1 MKWSDALMFT
11 KYSVKRPLTVL
22 VAVVLVIVLG
32 VVSYT
37 EMTPSLFPSM
47 EFPYVIIVTTYIGA
61 SPEEVETTVTR
72 PLEQSMSTLDNVVSV
87 TSQSSENYSMVTV
100 EFAEDANMDSVTVDI
115 NSKLTQLS
123 GAWDDKIGAPFTMKI
138 NPNMLPVAIV
148 AISREN
154 SDIYEIS
161 EFTSTTLENKL
172 EGIDGVASISVGGVI
187 DRTLEIIL
195 SDSKIKDVNKK
206 IRDAVEAQFKDAE
219 ETLDNASRQV
229 DDGLSQAKEGKQ
241 QIQDG
246 KQELEDTREEV
257 MGQLNSAE
265 IEISSKER
273 ELLETKLTLLDTIK
287 EMKDQKTQLEQTLM
301 LLKELQKA
309 IHSVTSSRDT
319 LANEY
324 NELAM
329 LSEAYKPLKEKS
341 DGYDAAIR
349 AINADTSLTDDERA
363 ESVSLIENDP
373 EYIQTKAELADI
385 EVKIGAKGLIPA
397 LLDGAVAAAKQTL
410 DLSDEAIGKLDET
423 LQKAGTSFETIDS
436 DVAALEDGIKQ
447 IDDGVAM
454 LEDTITQLDE
464 GAVTIT
470 DAKKELATQ
479 KSSAEYQMTSAATD
493 LKITE
498 STVDSTIAQL
508 EQTKTQ
514 LDESKKQLIET
525 KKETLKKADITDT
538 VTMSMVSQ
546 VLTAQNFSMPAGYLT
561 GGEENMLVRVGD
573 KFESREDLEK
583 LMLFDPGID
592 GIDPI
597 YLTDVADIKMTD
609 NSDSI
614 YAKLNGENGV
624 VVSFTMQSDAATAE
638 VSDNIA
644 KALKELTKQYPDLHF
659 TTLMD
664 QGDYIHLIV
673 DSVISNLLWGALF
686 AVLILLVF
694 LRDIRPTFVIA
705 CSIPISV
712 IFAVVLMYFSG
723 VSLNLIS
730 LSGLAVGVGMLVDNS
745 VVVIENIYRLRN
757 NGATPV
763 QAAVSGAVQVTGA
776 IIASTATTVCV
787 FLPIVFTEGITRT
800 LFQDMALTIGYS
812 LLASLIVA
820 ITLVPAMAQSMFKK
834 EKRAREKRGESRLI
848 SGYRR
853 FSAFT
858 LDHKALVLISSV
870 VLLGVTGYLAL
881 ARGFSFMPDMEGT
894 QISLTVTMPEDADF
908 KTAAKTTD
916 ELSKRVQSVEEVD
929 TVGAIVGS
937 NVLSSVS
944 IGGMG
949 GDGSDDTSVSVY
961 VILKDEHE
969 LDRPIS
975 EICSEIEEK
984 CSDLDCEVVL
994 DASGMGNM
1002 MDMMF
1007 GEGISINVYC
1017 NDMDELQKYATQ
1029 VADVVGTVEGTEN
1042 TFNGIDE
1049 TTRELRI
1056 TVDKDKA
1063 TKHGLTVAQV
1073 FMDITS
1079 FMSSEQT
1086 ATNLETKNDSI
1097 TVEVIDNKSKSLTEK
1112 DLKDHIIKTTD
1123 MQGNA
1128 VEVKLTDIASVSHAD
1143 SLNTI
1148 TRLDQKRYLN
1158 VTADVTSGYNTTN
1171 VARAAKE
1178 KIDKLELP
1186 DNVTYELTGSY
1197 ETTMDA
1203 VVELGKML
1211 ALAVVFIYMIMVAQ
1225 FQSLLSPFII
1235 MFTIPLAFTG
1245 GFIALLI
1252 AGFDMS
1258 VIAIIG
1264 FIMMAGIIVN
1274 NGIVLVDYVNQ
1285 LRAEGMPKREALIE
1299 AGVTRLR
1306 PIFMTALTTILGLS
1320 VMAFNQ
1326 DASSAMMRPIA
1337 LVCIGGLLYATI
1349 MTLFV
1354 VPAIYDIFNRREMR
1368 VIDDSELEVI
1378 EE

>member
-1 MKWSDALMFT
+1 MHLFT
-11 KYSVKRPLTVL
+11 KYSVKKPLTVL

-61 SPEEVETTVTR
+61 SPEQVETTVTR
-72 PLEQSMSTLDNVVSV
+72 PLEQAMATLDNVVEV
-87 TSQSSENYSMVTV
+87 TSSSSENYSMVTV

-123 GAWDDKIGAPFTMKI
+123 GAWDDAVGAPFTMKI

-148 AISREN
+148 AISRDN

-161 EFTSTTLENKL
+161 EFTTETLENKL
-172 EGIDGVASISVGGVI
+172 EGINGVASVSVGGVI
-187 DRTLEIIL
+187 ERTLEVEL
-195 SDSKIKDVNKK
+195 SEEKIDKVNKK
-206 IRDAVEAQFKDAE
+206 IRSAVLDQFKDAE
-219 ETLDNASRQV
+219 ETLDSAQTQLEE
-229 DDGLSQAKEGKQ
+229 GLEQAKSGKEE
-241 QIQDG
+241 IEKG
-246 KQELEDTREEV
+246 KEELDRQHDELAGMLTAAEV
-257 MGQLNSAE
+257 
-265 IEISSKER
+265 EISSKEK
-273 ELLETKLTLLDTIK
+273 ELLETKLTLIDTIK
-287 EMKDQKTQLEQTLM
+287 ELTEQKQQIEQTLPLM
-301 LLKELQKA
+301 KELQKA
-309 IHSVTSSRDT
+309 IHEVMSRKD
-319 LANEY
+319 
-324 NELAM
+324 M
-329 LSEAYKPLKEKS
+329 LQSEHDEMKSLHESYTELKEKS
-341 DGYDAAIR
+341 DGYDEAVAAIS
-349 AINADTSLTDDERA
+349 ADTSLDDDARA
-363 ESVSLIENDP
+363 QAAETITSNP
-373 EYIQTKAELADI
+373 EYIQTKAELA
-385 EVKIGAKGLIPA
+385 EVEARISAKGLGPIT
-397 LLDGAVAAAKQTL
+397 LAAAEL
-410 DLSDEAIGKLDET
+410 AAGEALGLANSTIET
-423 LQKAGTSFETIDS
+423 LNGALSQFGTSFETIDS
-436 DVAALEDGIKQ
+436 DVEAMENGLVQIDEGIKTLNET
-447 IDDGVAM
+447 IDM
-454 LEDTITQLDE
+454 LDE
-464 GAVTIT
+464 GSLSIN
-470 DAKKELATQ
+470 DAKTELGTQ
-479 KSSAEYQMTSAATD
+479 KSQAEYQLNSAATD

-498 STVDSTIAQL
+498 STVNSTIAQL
-508 EQTKTQ
+508 EQSKST
-514 LDESKKQLIET
+514 LDDSVKQLRDA
-525 KKETLKKADITDT
+525 KKEALEKADIKQT

-561 GGEENMLVRVGD
+561 GGDENVLVRVGD
-573 KFESREDLEK
+573 KFADKDELSK
-583 LMLFDPGID
+583 LMLFDLGIE
-592 GIDPI
+592 GVEPI
-597 YLTDVADIKMTD
+597 YLTDVADVIMTD
-609 NSDSI
+609 NSDAI

-638 VSDNIA
+638 VSDNIG
-644 KALKELTKQYPDLHF
+644 KALKDLTKQYPDLHF

-686 AVLILLVF
+686 AVAILLLF
-694 LRDIRPTFVIA
+694 LRDIRPTFIIA

-712 IFAVVLMYFSG
+712 IFAIVLMYFSG
-723 VSLNLIS
+723 VTLNLIS

-745 VVVIENIYRLRN
+745 VVVIENIYRLRS
-757 NGATPV
+757 NGATAV
-763 QAAVSGAVQVTGA
+763 QAAVSGAIQVTGA
-776 IIASTATTVCV
+776 IFASTATTVCV
-787 FLPIVFTEGITRT
+787 FLPIVFTEGVTRT

-820 ITLVPAMAQSMFKK
+820 ITLVPAMAQGMLKK
-834 EKRAREKRGESRLI
+834 ESKKKTGKNGESWLI
-848 SGYRR
+848 KAYRR
-853 FSAFT
+853 FSGFT
-858 LDHKALVLISSV
+858 LDHKAAVLIVS
-870 VLLGVTGYLAL
+870 VLLLGATGYLAF
-881 ARGFSFMPDMEGT
+881 ARGFSFMPDMQGT
-894 QISLTVTMPEDADF
+894 QISIDLTLPEEAEFEDA
-908 KTAAKTTD
+908 AKATD
-916 ELSKRVQSVEEVD
+916 ELTNQLLTVEDVQD
-929 TVGAIVGS
+929 IGAIVGS

-944 IGGMG
+944 IGGMSAG
-949 GDGSDDTSVSVY
+949 GGNDTAVSFY
-961 VILKDEHE
+961 VILKDEKD
-969 LDRPIS
+969 LSKPIS
-975 EICSEIEEK
+975 EICAEIEEK
-984 CSDLDCEVVL
+984 CADVEGEVTV
-994 DASGMGNM
+994 DASGMGGM

-1007 GEGISINVYC
+1007 GSGISINVYC
-1017 NDMDELQKYATQ
+1017 NDMDDLQKYSAMI
-1029 VADVVGTVEGTEN
+1029 ADTVGEVEGAEN
-1042 TFNGIDE
+1042 ADSGIGE
-1049 TTRELRI
+1049 TTQELRI
-1056 TVDKDKA
+1056 SVDKDEA

-1073 FMDITS
+1073 FMDIST
-1079 FMSSEQT
+1079 FMSSQQT
-1086 ATNLETKNDSI
+1086 ATNLETKDDSI
-1097 TVEVIDNKSKSLTEK
+1097 TVEVIDSKSEKLTED
-1112 DLKDHIIKTTD
+1112 DLRKHVIETTD
-1123 MQGNA
+1123 MQGKKIS
-1128 VEVKLTDIASVSHAD
+1128 VKLTDIAKIDKAD

-1148 TRLDQKRYLN
+1148 SRLSQKRYLS
-1158 VTADVTSGYNTTN
+1158 VTADVIDGYNTTN

-1178 KIDKLELP
+1178 KIDKLDLP

-1252 AGFDMS
+1252 TGLDMS

-1354 VPAIYDIFNRREMR
+1354 VPAIYDIFNRKEMR
-1368 VIDDSELEVI
+1368 VIDEKELEVI